1 MSFYRDTAEA
11 VPMLA
16 HYARAWTLLAGWPGA
31 LVAIPVIYN
40 AIVRDV
46 GRVAVLA
53 LVVALGYSALA
64 VASFLG
70 MGSGARWAWWTA
82 MATNVPRSWSGAGS
96 RVRRSTA

>member
-1 MSFYRDTAEA
+1 MPR
-11 VPMLA
+11 
-16 HYARAWTLLAGWPGA
+16 PGRNLDVGPA
-31 LVAIPVIYN
+31 LVAVSVIYN